1 MPHLVTELELP
12 IAPADRAPLRFAVGA
27 DDTLFLQLPG
37 GGFILHASSDG
48 RMGSVAGLLAADAP
62 LVFVAGAGEVVAT
75 SLDGKVLYPAV
86 ERVTGPG
93 PWERTPAGTGCCS
106 FAEHTL
112 WRADP
117 GKLEGG
123 LLRVVAPPSG
133 AWSVLDFHV
142 PGAIEPRWRV
152 NLTEGKRFAVAAVVA
167 SGAAQVLV
175 VAVDAQGAA
184 ELQARASAD
193 GKLLWTVQLEG
204 AAAEWRA
211 GAGRLALSRDGARAA
226 VLVESRQRCA
236 TCVAIQLVDARRG
249 ALERRLELE
258 PPVAPRFSTLGVS
271 DHEVWLFE
279 HVPPKTSDLSS
290 RPERCSYVAFD
301 AARGT
306 RRPAPASDWH
316 LGDCTLW
323 GLAQHPTRAGVVGLS
338 WRGGK
343 LGWLSSDAAP

>member
-12 IAPADRAPLRFAVGA
+12 MAPADRLPLAFAVGA
-27 DDTLFLQLPG
+27 DDTLALQIPG
-37 GGFILHASSDG
+37 AGLILRASSDG
-48 RMGSVAGLLAADAP
+48 RTSTVAGLLAADVP
-62 LVFVAGAGEVVAT
+62 LVFAAAAEEVAAT
-75 SLDGKVLYPAV
+75 SFDGKVSYSAV
-86 ERVTGPG
+86 ERVTAPG
-93 PWERTPAGTGCCS
+93 PWTSAPAGTGCCG

-117 GKLEGG
+117 GKLEAG

-133 AWSVLDFHV
+133 AWSVLDFHL
-142 PGAIEPRWRV
+142 PGTSEPRWRV
-152 NLTEGKRFAVAAVVA
+152 SLTEGKRFAVAAA
-167 SGAAQVLV
+167 MAPGAAHVLV
-175 VAVDAQGAA
+175 VAADAQGAA

-193 GKLLWTVQLEG
+193 GKLLWTTQLEG
-204 AAAEWRA
+204 AAADWRA
-211 GAGRLALSRDGARAA
+211 GAGRLAISRDGARAA

-236 TCVAIQLVDARRG
+236 TCVAIQLIDARRG
-249 ALERRLELE
+249 TLERRLELE
-258 PPVAPRFSTLGVS
+258 SPVAPRFSTLGVS
-271 DHEVWLFE
+271 DREVWLFE

-290 RPERCSYVAFD
+290 RPERCTYVAFD

-323 GLAQHPTRAGVVGLS
+323 ALAQHPTRAGVVGLS

-343 LGWLSSDAAP
+343 LGWLSADAAP